1 MKITTLL
8 SLLLIISLPA
18 EAGKIYRYTDNNGVS
33 TLSKSLPP
41 YAAQK
46 GYDVL
51 DDTSL
56 RLIEHVYSREELIK
70 TQQEQTIKDQENK
83 EQQRKELQRKEA
95 EKQRRLDQR
104 IRDKN
109 LIASYPSLAVF
120 TKSRDEDL
128 NYRQGQI
135 NDVSESLKS
144 NKKRL
149 VDLQTK
155 AAELEMSGDKISEKL
170 TKQLSNA
177 QKEIDNNKAV
187 INRLNEEKRHITQQY
202 DSDFER
208 LKQLLGVTE

>member
-1 MKITTLL
+1 MRITTLL

-46 GYDVL
+46 GYDIL
-51 DDTSL
+51 DESSL
-56 RLIEHVYSREELIK
+56 RLIERVHTREELIK
-70 TQQEQTIKDQENK
+70 LQQKQEINDQIKDQEQEQK
-83 EQQRKELQRKEA
+83 QQRIEA
-95 EKQRRLDQR
+95 EKQRRLDRR

-128 NYRQGQI
+128 NYRQDQI
-135 NDVSESLKS
+135 NDVSKSLKN
-144 NKKRL
+144 NKERL
-149 VDLQTK
+149 VNLQTK
-155 AAELEMSGDKISEKL
+155 AAELEISGGKVSEAL
-170 TKQLSNA
+170 NKQLSNA
-177 QKEIDNNKAV
+177 QKEIDNNKAF
-187 INRLNEEKRHITQQY
+187 INRSYEEKRQLTQQY
-202 DSDFER
+202 NSDFER